1 MVKFIPGS
9 ELHRVKGYA
18 CNMPVGMSVHSREEM
33 HNTMGVKIV
42 CLIYSVTTDLSH
54 HVKMVLHVDI
64 DECATA
70 NRGCEHSCTNTIGN
84 FTCSCDTGY
93 QLDENGLNCSGT

>member
-1 MVKFIPGS
+1 MLFLKVDLVFQPSSLVHWLQTATQAAITYYSEISTMVKFIAGS

-42 CLIYSVTTDLSH
+42 CLIYSVATDLSH
-54 HVKMVLHVDI
+54 HV
-64 DECATA
+64 TA
-70 NRGCEHSCTNTIGN
+70 SKW
-84 FTCSCDTGY
+84 FY
-93 QLDENGLNCSGT
+93 M